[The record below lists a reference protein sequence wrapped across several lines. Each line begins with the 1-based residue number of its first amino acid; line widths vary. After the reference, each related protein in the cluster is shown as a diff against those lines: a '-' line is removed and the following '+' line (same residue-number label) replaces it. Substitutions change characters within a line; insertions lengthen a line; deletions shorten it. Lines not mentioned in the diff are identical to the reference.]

1 MRAMTPLLVVA
12 WLVVLPLSGHSQ
24 QPPASPSPSPV
35 PPAAPKTPPAT
46 DSVQPAPVRPV
57 GSVSELMVHLIYPY
71 SDAVFYVTTR
81 TPATDAAWADLQ
93 AKTLA
98 LAESANLLMLPGRA
112 RDQGRW
118 MDDAKLMLEAGTTAY
133 QAARRKDVAALDAL
147 SDQLMSSCITCHQD
161 YRPTYRRRQ

>member
-1 MRAMTPLLVVA
+1 MRALTPLLVVA
-12 WLVVLPLSGHSQ
+12 SVAVLSLSGHAQ
-24 QPPASPSPSPV
+24 QPPAPSSASPA
-35 PPAAPKTPPAT
+35 PPAAPAARPAT
-46 DSVQPAPVRPV
+46 AAGTPAPMRPV

-71 SDAVFYVTTR
+71 SDAVFYITTR

-118 MDDAKLMLEAGTTAY
+118 MDDAKLMLDVGTTAY

-161 YRPTYRRRQ
+161 YRATYRRRQ